1 MVSRVFQVVVMA
13 LLEWLLFSFLFFH
26 PFPYGYD
33 KKRDDSYQG
42 IYPKEY
48 TCCYII
54 LYYYIIFY
62 KLFLFYSEVYK
73 YEQ

>member
-1 MVSRVFQVVVMA
+1 MDMTKNK
-13 LLEWLLFSFLFFH
+13 LKIYYIIGPPW
-26 PFPYGYD
+26 
-33 KKRDDSYQG
+33 KRDDSYQG

-54 LYYYIIFY
+54 LYYIIFY